1 MLRELM
7 VVLANVRLIADLGS
21 CISRMRIFN
30 RNVASML
37 QQGLDQLLTSDVN
50 GDPLEEG
57 ANDDQPSNP
66 NKATKEKEKEKEKDA
81 TTS

>member
-1 MLRELM
+1 
-7 VVLANVRLIADLGS
+7 
-21 CISRMRIFN
+21 MRIFN